1 MKEYNESKDKTPTN
15 ERCRHFISCLYSKNR
30 WLRINRDG
38 TKIDPGQQ
46 AEQPQP
52 TDEPQT
58 DDSKAKDVADGE
70 GGGNEGEDEEEVANQ
85 ESILPNFFLCK
96 TKIFSVFCC

>member
-1 MKEYNESKDKTPTN
+1 MKDVY
-15 ERCRHFISCLYSKNR
+15 ISFVVYIQNMKNR

-38 TKIDPGQQ
+38 TKIDPEQQ

-70 GGGNEGEDEEEVANQ
+70 GVGNEGEDEEEVA
-85 ESILPNFFLCK
+85 SLWPYF
-96 TKIFSVFCC
+96 

>member
-1 MKEYNESKDKTPTN
+1 MKK
-15 ERCRHFISCLYSKNR
+15 R

-70 GGGNEGEDEEEVANQ
+70 GVGNEGEDEEEVVNQ
-85 ESILPNFFLCK
+85 GSISSTFLRGFFNSKKNLTLFLAK
-96 TKIFSVFCC
+96 GDLQIVHGVW